1 MDRGASWVK
10 SMGHKESDMTL
21 QLNGNSN
28 FIVRVYC
35 SLFNHSSVDE
45 YLGCV
50 NLLVIMNN
58 SVNIH
63 VQVFEWKYVSF
74 SSIHT
79 CEPNDFSF
87 KNITVSTLLRID

>member
-1 MDRGASWVK
+1 MDRGASWAK

-63 VQVFEWKYVSF
+63 VQVFE
-74 SSIHT
+74 
-79 CEPNDFSF
+79 
-87 KNITVSTLLRID
+87 